1 MAVNPIP
8 EGFHTISPY
17 LMVSDVD
24 EAIAF
29 YKAAFGATEIHR
41 QLNADNKLT
50 GGEMWVGTS
59 PIMLGSSGQTD
70 GEPSMG
76 SDPLLDNLP
85 QVTLYMYV
93 EDVDSF
99 FQRAVDA
106 GAKVLMPVA
115 DRFYGNRECG
125 IVDPF
130 GIVWWV
136 ASRIEIVPPEE
147 FPVRAREARARAT
160 TTSV

>member
-8 EGFHTISPY
+8 EGFHTLSPY
-17 LMVSDVD
+17 LMVEDAA

-29 YKAAFGATEIHR
+29 YGAAFGATEIHR

-50 GGEMWVGTS
+50 GAEMQVGTS
-59 PIMLGSSGQTD
+59 PIMLGSSGQTGD
-70 GEPSMG
+70 EPSME
-76 SDPLLDNLP
+76 NIP

-93 EDVDSF
+93 ENVDSTF
-99 FQRAVDA
+99 TRAVDA
-106 GAKVLMPVA
+106 GAKVLFPPA
-115 DRFYGNRECG
+115 DRFYGNREAG
-125 IVDPF
+125 IADPF

-147 FPVRAREARARAT
+147 FPIRARAARQNAKA
-160 TTSV
+160 

>member
-8 EGFHTISPY
+8 EGFHTLSPY

-24 EAIAF
+24 DAIAF

-41 QLNADNKLT
+41 QFNADNKLT
-50 GGEMWVGTS
+50 GAEMQVGTS
-59 PIMLGSSGQTD
+59 PIMLGSSGQTG
-70 GEPSMG
+70 GEPSM
-76 SDPLLDNLP
+76 DNIP

-93 EDVDSF
+93 EEVDSV
-99 FQRAVDA
+99 FQRAVEA
-106 GAKVLMPVA
+106 GAKALFPPA
-115 DRFYGNRECG
+115 DRFYGNREAG
-125 IVDPF
+125 IADPF

-147 FPVRAREARARAT
+147 FPVRARAAKQRAAT
-160 TTSV
+160 PPA

>member
-1 MAVNPIP
+1 MVVNPIP

-17 LMVSDVD
+17 LMVKDVV
-24 EAIAF
+24 EAMAF
-29 YKAAFGATEIHR
+29 YKAAFGATELHR

-50 GGEMWVGTS
+50 GAEMQVGTS
-59 PIMLGSSGQTD
+59 PIMLGSSGQSG
-70 GEPSMG
+70 GEPS
-76 SDPLLDNLP
+76 LNNLP
-85 QVTLYMYV
+85 QVTLYLYV

-106 GAKVLMPVA
+106 GAKVLMPLA
-115 DRFYGNRECG
+115 DRFYGNREAG
-125 IVDPF
+125 LADPF

-147 FPVRAREARARAT
+147 FPERARAAKQRT
-160 TTSV
+160 TTTPA